1 MGAQRLII
9 FFISVNSS
17 LCGIHFCDT
26 SRYKHKTDGQILSLD
41 SCPSSSEYDIAK
53 TIDFNDVINEFASVK
68 AKKNYVVNLQLYMKN
83 VNELHFVL
91 CLYTVNKLKSCVR
104 GKNCVSLGA

>member
-26 SRYKHKTDGQILSLD
+26 SRNKHKTEGQILSLD
-41 SCPSSSEYDIAK
+41 NCPSSSEYDIAK
-53 TIDFNDVINEFASVK
+53 TIDFKDVIDEFASDK
-68 AKKNYVVNLQLYMKN
+68 TRKITL
-83 VNELHFVL
+83 
-91 CLYTVNKLKSCVR
+91 
-104 GKNCVSLGA
+104 

>member
-17 LCGIHFCDT
+17 LCGLHFCDT
-26 SRYKHKTDGQILSLD
+26 TRNRHKTDGQILSLD

-53 TIDFNDVINEFASVK
+53 TINFNYVIGEFASVK
-68 AKKNYVVNLQLYMKN
+68 ARKITL
-83 VNELHFVL
+83 
-91 CLYTVNKLKSCVR
+91 
-104 GKNCVSLGA
+104 